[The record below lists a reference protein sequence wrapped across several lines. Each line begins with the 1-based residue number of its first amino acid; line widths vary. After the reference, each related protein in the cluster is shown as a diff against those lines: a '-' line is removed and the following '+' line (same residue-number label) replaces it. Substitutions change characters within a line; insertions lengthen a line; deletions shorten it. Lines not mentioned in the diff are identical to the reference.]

1 MRLVCLTLEIK
12 IYQFVKDINMPLQLK
27 KEKKKERQISIN
39 TIDK

>member
-27 KEKKKERQISIN
+27 KEKEKGKTNIN
-39 TIDK
+39 KYN